1 MDVAAEVLGHK
12 QKQAWLDKVLPPIEQ
27 VQPGLWSIPVEIPIK
42 PLRYVLVYVLETP
55 KGVAIIDA
63 GWNDEKSY
71 QTLSEGLAVAGYAVS
86 DIHDVLVTHVHPDHF
101 GLAKRLREETGA
113 RIALHSAEAKTLMID
128 PHQEVQWQMESE
140 VRAVQHGIPLEDQE
154 RMQREV
160 GEFRKFV
167 DHSAPDIL
175 LEDGEVF
182 ALPEWDLKGIWT
194 PGHTPGHMC
203 FVEPERRIMFTGDH
217 VLPRITPN
225 ISVHS
230 NNPPDSL
237 ARYLDSLTKVG
248 KVADTIEDCMGLPGH
263 EYRYAGIR
271 ERADELIE
279 HHEERL
285 EELREIV
292 ADQPGITTW
301 EISQRLSWSRDWST
315 FRFQE
320 RRSALGEAIAHA
332 ELLAQRGVLTP
343 GDGPTAHW
351 RLVER

>member
-1 MDVAAEVLGHK
+1 
-12 QKQAWLDKVLPPIEQ
+12 
-27 VQPGLWSIPVEIPIK
+27 
-42 PLRYVLVYVLETP
+42 
-55 KGVAIIDA
+55 
-63 GWNDEKSY
+63 
-71 QTLSEGLAVAGYAVS
+71 
-86 DIHDVLVTHVHPDHF
+86 
-101 GLAKRLREETGA
+101 
-113 RIALHSAEAKTLMID
+113 
-128 PHQEVQWQMESE
+128 
-140 VRAVQHGIPLEDQE
+140 
-154 RMQREV
+154 
-160 GEFRKFV
+160 
-167 DHSAPDIL
+167 
-175 LEDGEVF
+175 
-182 ALPEWDLKGIWT
+182 
-194 PGHTPGHMC
+194 
-203 FVEPERRIMFTGDH
+203 
-217 VLPRITPN
+217 
-225 ISVHS
+225 
-230 NNPPDSL
+230 
-237 ARYLDSLTKVG
+237 
-248 KVADTIEDCMGLPGH
+248 MGLPGH